1 MRRRV
6 FYPGFVAATGA
17 MLLMSGCMYSPSK
30 YKPPVAPQLTQ
41 GDSWSTKPAGGETA
55 TPADDA
61 MLSQWWSVFGDPE
74 LTSLEERALKS
85 NFDLRTAQIAIVE
98 AQANL
103 DSTKGNLYPSASIN
117 LSSGYTRQ
125 GGSSGPG
132 GGGGGGGFV
141 SNGMTVSGQNN
152 GAIQLN
158 YTPDLYGGIRMGVAS
173 SEASLLS
180 KEESLRNT
188 MVTLTAQLATDYVNV
203 RSYQAQIETTQ
214 ANLVKYRETYEMTK
228 EKNESGL
235 ATELDVEQ
243 ALQTVVST
251 EAQLPSL
258 EASLQQNCNA
268 IAILLGKR
276 PGAVDA
282 ELTEVKPVP
291 KAPASVAIGIPADL
305 IRRRPDIRVAE
316 RQYAAQ
322 WMQVGV
328 AKANLWP
335 SFSLGGSITANA
347 ISFGD
352 LFTKAAQVSEGVTG
366 SLQATILNR
375 RALNAQVHLQKAMLD
390 QTEVSYEST
399 VVSAIQDVENSLES
413 YGTEAD
419 RHKSLTEAATLA
431 ENNADMSRELYAAGL
446 KDFLTVLDAERS
458 ELSAQSSLVQSDANI
473 ATDLISLYKAI
484 GGGWK

>member
-1 MRRRV
+1 MRRKV
-6 FYPGFVAATGA
+6 FNPGFVIASGA
-17 MLLMSGCMYSPSK
+17 MLLMGGCWNSPSN

-41 GDSWSTKPAGGETA
+41 SDTWNTKPAAGETA
-55 TPADDA
+55 TPADDT

-85 NFDLRTAQIAIVE
+85 NLDLRTAQIAIR
-98 AQANL
+98 QAAISL
-103 DSTKGNLYPSASIN
+103 DTSKAGLWPSANASIN
-117 LSSGYTRQ
+117 TQRSIALGGGQ
-125 GGSSGPG
+125 GGA
-132 GGGGGGGFV
+132 FI
-141 SNGMTVSGQNN
+141 SNGMTTQGSSN
-152 GAIQLN
+152 GSVMGN
-158 YTPDLYGGIRMGVAS
+158 WTPDLWGGTRMGIAS
-173 SEASLLS
+173 AQATLES
-180 KEESLRNT
+180 KEDSLRYT

-214 ANLVKYRETYEMTK
+214 SNLVKYRETYEMTK

-243 ALQTVVST
+243 AQQTVVAT

-258 EASLQQNCNA
+258 ESSLQQTRNA
-268 IAILLGKR
+268 IAILLGQK

-282 ELTEVKPVP
+282 ELTEAKPVP
-291 KAPASVAIGIPADL
+291 KPPASITFGIPADL
-305 IRRRPDIRVAE
+305 VRRRPDIKVAE
-316 RQYAAQ
+316 RNYAAQ
-322 WMQVGV
+322 WAQVGV

-335 SFSLGGSITANA
+335 NFSLSGSFNSSGN
-347 ISFGD
+347 SFGD
-352 LFTKAAQVSEGVTG
+352 VFSKANMGNI
-366 SLQATILNR
+366 SLSASLAATILNR
-375 RALNAQVHLQKAMLD
+375 RSLNNQVKTAKASLD
-390 QTEVSYEST
+390 QMEVNYEST
-399 VVSAIQDVENSLES
+399 ILSAIQDVENSLES

-419 RHKSLTEAATLA
+419 RHKSLAEAATLA

-458 ELSAQSSLVQSDANI
+458 ELSAQSSLVQSDANV